1 MDRFTVQTEH
11 LLYTVSYK
19 DSKGGLGHCY
29 YSIYIGNRMQ
39 HMCNVGGLD
48 EVLSEI
54 NFYESNVLG
63 DKIDLYVEWDNEFEE
78 TTTTVKIRSKANG

>member
-1 MDRFTVQTEH
+1 MNNFTVQTEY
-11 LLYTVSYK
+11 LPYTVSYK
-19 DSKGGLGHCY
+19 DSKGGLGSSY
-29 YSIYIGNRMQ
+29 YIIYIGKRMR

-63 DKIDLYVEWDNEFEE
+63 DKIDEYVDWDNELIKEALNNE
-78 TTTTVKIRSKANG
+78 